1 MTSPAEIADL
11 LRETSFLE
19 DFSDAHLWKL
29 ARHVTPFPLVPD
41 EAFFTEGDPRRRFA
55 ILISGAVAIEKSSDG
70 RSTRLVTLGAGEAVG
85 EGLLLDDSAHGTTAR
100 AIMPGLAMVLT
111 RTQLDDITREA
122 PQLYAALVARAA
134 RAISQRLRRAD
145 ATLVGRGRTLGFG
158 GHRTR
163 TEHDLLG
170 DREVPYEALYGIQTL
185 RALENFPITG
195 IPLREFPV
203 LIEALA
209 AVKEAAT
216 LTNQDLGLLG
226 STEADVIVRAARE
239 IRAGRHH
246 EHFLVD
252 MIQGGAGTS
261 TNMNANEVIANRALE
276 LLHQPRGRYD
286 VISPND
292 HVNLSQSTNDVYP
305 TAVRVALFKSL
316 GVFRAELALLAE
328 AFGEK
333 GTEFAA
339 MLKMGRTQMQDAV
352 PMTLGQEFN
361 AFANTLREDVERLAD
376 AQSLIREINL
386 GATAIGTGINAP
398 PGYADLAAKHLTIVS
413 EVPVITAP
421 DLVEAT
427 SDTGAFVLVSGV
439 MKRTATKL
447 SKICNDLRLLSS
459 GPRAGFGEI
468 NLPAMQPGSSIM
480 PGKVNPV
487 IPEVVNQVC
496 FEVIGGDVT
505 VTMAAEA
512 GQLQLNAFEP
522 VIAYRLLRGL
532 DMMRNA
538 CAVLRERCVTGITAN
553 EDRMRHFVEH
563 SIGIVTALVPVI
575 GYETATDVAREALA
589 SGRGVFELVLEREL
603 MTREQLD
610 AILDPSAMTAPR
622 NVTQEFAAVR
632 AAAKR

>member
-1 MTSPAEIADL
+1 MSTPAEIAEL
-11 LRETSFLE
+11 LRSTSFL
-19 DFSDAHLWKL
+19 DGFNDAHLWKL
-29 ARHVTPFPLVPD
+29 SRHVQPHELQPD
-41 EAFFTEGDPRRRFA
+41 ETLFVEGEPRQRFA

-70 RSTRLVTLGAGEAVG
+70 RATRLVTLGAGEGVG
-85 EGLLLDDSAHGTTAR
+85 EGLLLDESAHGTTAR
-100 AIMPGLAMVLT
+100 CIMPGTAMVLT

-122 PQLYAALVARAA
+122 PGLYAALVARAA
-134 RAISQRLRRAD
+134 RAISARLRSAD

-170 DREVPYEALYGIQTL
+170 DREVPYEALYGVQTL

-203 LIEALA
+203 LIESLA

-216 LTNQDLGLLG
+216 LTNFELGLLDQE
-226 STEADVIVRAARE
+226 SADVIVRSARE

-261 TNMNANEVIANRALE
+261 TNMNANEVIANRSLE
-276 LLHQPRGRYD
+276 LLNKARGDYD
-286 VISPND
+286 TISPNS

-305 TAVRVALFKSL
+305 TAVRVALHISL
-316 GVFRAELALLAE
+316 GVFRTELSLLAD
-328 AFGEK
+328 AFQAK
-333 GTEFAA
+333 GVEFAS

-352 PMTLGQEFN
+352 PMTLGQEFM
-361 AFANTLREDVERLAD
+361 AFSNTLREDVDRLGE

-398 PGYADLAAKHLTIVS
+398 PGYAEMAARKLAEITG
-413 EVPVITAP
+413 VPVLTAP

-427 SDTGAFVLVSGV
+427 SDTGAFVQVSGV
-439 MKRTATKL
+439 LKRTCTKL

-468 NLPAMQPGSSIM
+468 NLPPMQPGSSIM

-496 FEVIGGDVT
+496 FDVIGGDVT
-505 VTMAAEA
+505 ITMAAEA

-522 VIAYRLLRGL
+522 VIAYRLLRSI

-538 CAVLRERCVTGITAN
+538 CVVLRERCVTGITAN
-553 EDRMRHFVEH
+553 VERMRLFVEH

-575 GYETATDVAREALA
+575 GYEVATEIAKVALE
-589 SGRGVFELVLEREL
+589 SGRGVFDVVLERGIL
-603 MTREQLD
+603 TREQLD
-610 AILDPSAMTAPR
+610 EILNPAAMTAPR
-622 NVTQEFAAVR
+622 IVN
-632 AAAKR
+632 

>member
-1 MTSPAEIADL
+1 MTTPAQIADW
-11 LRETSFLE
+11 LRSMSFVE
-19 DFSDAHLWKL
+19 GFTDANLWKL
-29 ARHVTPFPLVPD
+29 ARHVTPFELIADATLFQEGEERQRCALLV
-41 EAFFTEGDPRRRFA
+41 
-55 ILISGAVAIEKSSDG
+55 SGAIAIEKQSDG
-70 RSTRLVTLGAGEAVG
+70 RSTRLVTFGAGEAVG
-85 EGLLLDDSAHGTTAR
+85 EGLLLDDSPHGTTAR
-100 AIMPGLAMVLT
+100 VIMPGTALLIT
-111 RTQLDDITREA
+111 RAQVDEITREA

-134 RAISQRLRRAD
+134 RAISARLRKAD

-170 DREVPYEALYGIQTL
+170 DREVPFEALYGIQTL

-216 LTNQDLGLLG
+216 ATNLELGLLG
-226 STEADVIVRAARE
+226 ATEADVILRAARE

-252 MIQGGAGTS
+252 MVQGGAGTS

-276 LLHQPRGRYD
+276 LVNKPRGSYD
-286 VISPND
+286 VISPNS

-305 TAVRVALFKSL
+305 TAVRLALHKSL
-316 GVFRAELALLAE
+316 TGFNIELERLSD
-328 AFGEK
+328 AFAEK
-333 GTEFAA
+333 GKEFAS

-352 PMTLGQEFN
+352 PMTLGQEFR
-361 AFANTLREDVERLAD
+361 AFANTLREDVDRIRE

-398 PGYADLAAKHLTIVS
+398 PGYAELAAKKLSALVDV
-413 EVPVITAP
+413 EMITAP

-427 SDTGAFVLVSGV
+427 SDTGAFVQMSGV
-439 MKRTATKL
+439 LKRTSTKL

-468 NLPAMQPGSSIM
+468 NLPPMQPGSSIM

-496 FEVIGGDVT
+496 FDVIGGDVT
-505 VTMAAEA
+505 ITMAAEA

-522 VIAYRLLRGL
+522 IIAYRLLRSI
-532 DMMRNA
+532 DMLRAA
-538 CAVLRERCVTGITAN
+538 CVVLRERCVTGITAN
-553 EDRMRHFVEH
+553 VYRMRTFVEQ

-575 GYETATDVAREALA
+575 GYETATEIAKIALE
-589 SGRGVFELVLEREL
+589 SGRGVFDVVLERGVL
-603 MTREQLD
+603 TRAQLD
-610 AILDPSAMTAPR
+610 EILNPAAMTAPR
-622 NVTQEFAAVR
+622 SVS
-632 AAAKR
+632 

>member
-1 MTSPAEIADL
+1 MTTPAEIADA
-11 LRETSFLE
+11 LRATSFLE
-19 DFSDAHLWKL
+19 DFTDAHLWKL
-29 ARHVTPFPLVPD
+29 SRLVTPLTLVPD
-41 EAFFTEGDPRRRFA
+41 DTIFSEGEARQRFA

-70 RSTRLVTLGAGEAVG
+70 RTTRLVTLGAGEAVG

-100 AIMPGLAMVLT
+100 VIMPGIAMVLA
-111 RTQLDDITREA
+111 RAQLDDITRES

-134 RAISQRLRRAD
+134 RAISARLRRAD

-163 TEHDLLG
+163 QEHDLLG
-170 DREVPYEALYGIQTL
+170 ERDVPFEALYGVQTL

-203 LIEALA
+203 LIESLA
-209 AVKEAAT
+209 AVKEAAAQ
-216 LTNQDLGLLG
+216 TNFELGLLEQG
-226 STEADVIVRAARE
+226 HADVIIRAARE

-276 LLHQPRGRYD
+276 LSNQHRGAYD

-305 TAVRVALFKSL
+305 TAVRIALHKSL
-316 GVFRAELALLAE
+316 SGFRIELARLAD
-328 AFGEK
+328 AFGAK
-333 GTEFAA
+333 GVEFAP
-339 MLKMGRTQMQDAV
+339 LIKMGRTQMQDAV
-352 PMTLGQEFN
+352 PMTLGQEFM
-361 AFANTLREDVERLAD
+361 AFSHTLQEDVDRLGE

-398 PGYADLAAKHLTIVS
+398 PGYAELACKHLAVIA
-413 EVPVITAP
+413 EVPVVTAF

-427 SDTGAFVLVSGV
+427 SDTGAFVQLSGV

-522 VIAYRLLRGL
+522 VIAYRLLRGI
-532 DMMRNA
+532 DMLRNA
-538 CAVLRERCVTGITAN
+538 CIVLNERCVTGITAN
-553 EDRMRHFVEH
+553 ADRMRYFVEH
-563 SIGIVTALVPVI
+563 SIGIVTALVPVL
-575 GYETATDVAREALA
+575 GYEIATDIAKTALA
-589 SGRGVFELVLEREL
+589 SGRGVFDLVLERKL
-603 MTREQLD
+603 LTREQLD
-610 AILDPSAMTAPR
+610 EMLNPAAMTAPR
-622 NVTQEFAAVR
+622 DTQEFSPVTIPSA
-632 AAAKR
+632 

>member
-1 MTSPAEIADL
+1 MTTPADIADA
-11 LRETSFLE
+11 LRSTSFLE
-19 DFSDAHLWKL
+19 GFTDAHLWKL
-29 ARHVTPFPLVPD
+29 SRHVTPLSLHPD
-41 EAFFTEGDPRRRFA
+41 DTIFTEGESRERFV
-55 ILISGAVAIEKSSDG
+55 ILISGAVSIEKSSDG
-70 RSTRLVTLGAGEAVG
+70 RTTRLVTLGAGEAVG

-100 AIMPGLAMVLT
+100 VIMPGTAMALT

-134 RAISQRLRRAD
+134 RAISMRLRRAD

-170 DREVPYEALYGIQTL
+170 EREVPYEALYGVQTL

-209 AVKEAAT
+209 AVKEAAAQ
-216 LTNQDLGLLG
+216 TNAELGLLNA
-226 STEADVIVRAARE
+226 EHADVIIRAARE

-276 LLHQPRGRYD
+276 LSNQQRGAYD

-305 TAVRVALFKSL
+305 TAVRVALHNSL
-316 GVFRAELALLAE
+316 AEFRVELARLAD
-328 AFGEK
+328 AFGAK
-333 GTEFAA
+333 GVEFAP
-339 MLKMGRTQMQDAV
+339 LIKMGRTQMQDAV
-352 PMTLGQEFN
+352 PMTLGQEFT
-361 AFANTLREDVERLAD
+361 AFAHTLQEDVDRLGE

-398 PGYADLAAKHLTIVS
+398 PGYAALACKHLATIT
-413 EVPVITAP
+413 EVPVMTAF

-427 SDTGAFVLVSGV
+427 SDTGAFVQLSGV

-487 IPEVVNQVC
+487 IPEVMNQVC

-522 VIAYRLLRGL
+522 VIAYRLLRGI
-532 DMMRNA
+532 DMLRNA
-538 CAVLRERCVTGITAN
+538 CIVLRERCVTGITAN
-553 EDRMRHFVEH
+553 ADRMRYFVEH
-563 SIGIVTALVPVI
+563 SIGIVTALVPVL
-575 GYETATDVAREALA
+575 GYDVATDIAKSALA
-589 SGRGVFELVLEREL
+589 SGRGVFDLVLERQL
-603 MTREQLD
+603 LSREQLD
-610 AILDPSAMTAPR
+610 EILNPAMMTAPR
-622 NVTQEFAAVR
+622 DTQDFGTITTPPA
-632 AAAKR
+632 

>member
-1 MTSPAEIADL
+1 MTTPAEIADA
-11 LRETSFLE
+11 LRATSFLE
-19 DFSDAHLWKL
+19 DFTDAHLWKL
-29 ARHVTPFPLVPD
+29 SRLVTPLTLVPD
-41 EAFFTEGDPRRRFA
+41 DSIFSEGEARQRFA

-70 RSTRLVTLGAGEAVG
+70 RTTRLVTLGAGEAVG

-100 AIMPGLAMVLT
+100 VIMPGIAMVLA
-111 RTQLDDITREA
+111 RAQLDDITRES

-134 RAISQRLRRAD
+134 RAISARLRRAD

-163 TEHDLLG
+163 QEHDLLG
-170 DREVPYEALYGIQTL
+170 ERDVPYEALYGVQTL

-203 LIEALA
+203 LIESLA
-209 AVKEAAT
+209 AVKEAAAQ
-216 LTNQDLGLLG
+216 TNFELGLLEQG
-226 STEADVIVRAARE
+226 HADVIIRAARE

-276 LLHQPRGRYD
+276 LSNQHRGAYD

-305 TAVRVALFKSL
+305 TAVRIALHKSL
-316 GVFRAELALLAE
+316 SGFRIELARLAD
-328 AFGEK
+328 AFGAK
-333 GTEFAA
+333 GVEFAP
-339 MLKMGRTQMQDAV
+339 LIKMGRTQMQDAV
-352 PMTLGQEFN
+352 PMTLGQEFM
-361 AFANTLREDVERLAD
+361 AFSHTLQEDVDRLGE

-398 PGYADLAAKHLTIVS
+398 PGYAELACKHLAVIA
-413 EVPVITAP
+413 EVPVVTAF

-427 SDTGAFVLVSGV
+427 SDTGAFVQLSGV

-522 VIAYRLLRGL
+522 VIAYRLLRGI
-532 DMMRNA
+532 DMLRNA
-538 CAVLRERCVTGITAN
+538 CIVLNERCVTGITAN
-553 EDRMRHFVEH
+553 ADRMRYFVEH
-563 SIGIVTALVPVI
+563 SIGIVTALVPVL
-575 GYETATDVAREALA
+575 GYEIATDIAKTALA
-589 SGRGVFELVLEREL
+589 SGRGVFDLVLERKL
-603 MTREQLD
+603 LTREQLD
-610 AILDPSAMTAPR
+610 EMLNPAAMTAPR
-622 NVTQEFAAVR
+622 DTQEFSPVTIPSA
-632 AAAKR
+632 

>member
-1 MTSPAEIADL
+1 MTTPAQLADQ
-11 LRETSFLE
+11 LRDTAFLE
-19 DFSDAHLWKL
+19 GFTDAHLWKL
-29 ARHVTPFPLVPD
+29 ARHVTLHEL
-41 EAFFTEGDPRRRFA
+41 EADSTIFAEGEARQRFA
-55 ILISGAVAIEKSSDG
+55 ILLSGAVAIEKSSDG
-70 RSTRLVTLGAGEAVG
+70 RSTRLVTLGPGEAVG
-85 EGLLLDDSAHGTTAR
+85 EGLLLDDSKHGTTAR
-100 AIMPGLAMVLT
+100 VIMPGHCVLLT
-111 RTQLDDITREA
+111 RAQLDDITREA
-122 PQLYAALVARAA
+122 PQLYAALVAKAA
-134 RAISQRLRRAD
+134 RAISARLRRAD

-158 GHRTR
+158 GNRTR

-170 DREVPYEALYGIQTL
+170 ERDVPFEALYGVQTL

-203 LIEALA
+203 LIESLA
-209 AVKEAAT
+209 AVKEAAAV
-216 LTNQDLGLLG
+216 TNHELGLL
-226 STEADVIVRAARE
+226 EKDKADAIVRAARE

-276 LLHQPRGRYD
+276 LCNAARGSYD
-286 VISPND
+286 VINPND

-305 TAVRVALFKSL
+305 TSVRVALHKSL
-316 GVFRAELALLAE
+316 ATFRDELARLSD
-328 AFGEK
+328 AFEVK
-333 GTEFAA
+333 GIEFAP
-339 MLKMGRTQMQDAV
+339 LIKMGRTQMQDAV
-352 PMTLGQEFN
+352 PMTLGQEFM
-361 AFANTLREDVERLAD
+361 AFAHTLREDVDRLAE
-376 AQSLIREINL
+376 AQLLIREINL

-398 PGYADLAAKHLTIVS
+398 PGYAELVAVRLTEIS
-413 EVPVITAP
+413 GVPVLTAP

-427 SDTGAFVLVSGV
+427 SDTGAFVQLSGV

-522 VIAYRLLRGL
+522 VIAYRLLRGI
-532 DMMRNA
+532 DMLRSA
-538 CAVLRERCVTGITAN
+538 CLVLRERCVTGITAN
-553 EDRMRHFVEH
+553 ADRMRHFVEH

-575 GYETATDVAREALA
+575 GYEQATDVARTALA
-589 SGRGVFELVLEREL
+589 SGRGVFEIVLERGL
-603 MTREQLD
+603 LTRDQLD
-610 AILDPSAMTAPR
+610 AILNPAAMTAPR
-622 NVTQEFAAVR
+622 NVTQEFSTVSPLV
-632 AAAKR
+632 

>member
-1 MTSPAEIADL
+1 MTTPAEIADA
-11 LRETSFLE
+11 LRATSFLE
-19 DFSDAHLWKL
+19 DFTDAHLWKL
-29 ARHVTPFPLVPD
+29 SRLVTPLTLVPD
-41 EAFFTEGDPRRRFA
+41 DTVFSEGEARQRFA

-70 RSTRLVTLGAGEAVG
+70 RTTRLVTLGAGEAVG

-100 AIMPGLAMVLT
+100 VIMPGIAMVLA
-111 RTQLDDITREA
+111 RAQLDDITRES

-134 RAISQRLRRAD
+134 RAISARLRRAD

-163 TEHDLLG
+163 QEHDLLG
-170 DREVPYEALYGIQTL
+170 ERDVPYEALYGVQTL

-203 LIEALA
+203 LIESLA
-209 AVKEAAT
+209 AVKEAAAQ
-216 LTNQDLGLLG
+216 TNFELGLLEQG
-226 STEADVIVRAARE
+226 HADVIIRAARE

-276 LLHQPRGRYD
+276 LSNQHRGAYD

-305 TAVRVALFKSL
+305 TAVRIALHKSL
-316 GVFRAELALLAE
+316 SGFRIELARLAD
-328 AFGEK
+328 AFGAK
-333 GTEFAA
+333 GVEFAP
-339 MLKMGRTQMQDAV
+339 LIKMGRTQMQDAV
-352 PMTLGQEFN
+352 PMTLGQEFM
-361 AFANTLREDVERLAD
+361 AFSHTLQEDVDRLGE

-398 PGYADLAAKHLTIVS
+398 PGYAELACKHLAVIA
-413 EVPVITAP
+413 EVPVVTAF

-427 SDTGAFVLVSGV
+427 SDTGAFVQLSGV

-522 VIAYRLLRGL
+522 VIAYRLLRGI
-532 DMMRNA
+532 DMLRNA
-538 CAVLRERCVTGITAN
+538 CIVLNERCVTGITAN
-553 EDRMRHFVEH
+553 ADRMRYFVEH
-563 SIGIVTALVPVI
+563 SIGIVTALVPVL
-575 GYETATDVAREALA
+575 GYEIATDIAKTALA
-589 SGRGVFELVLEREL
+589 SGRGVFDLVLERKL
-603 MTREQLD
+603 LTREQLD
-610 AILDPSAMTAPR
+610 EMLNPAAMTAPR
-622 NVTQEFAAVR
+622 DTQEFSPVTIPSA
-632 AAAKR
+632 

>member
-1 MTSPAEIADL
+1 MTTPATIADW
-11 LRETSFLE
+11 LRSTTFLSG
-19 DFSDAHLWKL
+19 FLDAHLWKL
-29 ARHVTPFPLVPD
+29 ARHVTPHELVPEETLFEEG
-41 EAFFTEGDPRRRFA
+41 EARKRFA
-55 ILISGAVAIEKSSDG
+55 IVISGAVAIEKSSEG
-70 RSTRLVTLGAGEAVG
+70 RHTRLVTLGAGEAVG
-85 EGLLLDDSAHGTTAR
+85 EGLLLDDALHGTTAR
-100 AIMPGLAMVLT
+100 VIMPGMSVILT
-111 RTQLDDITREA
+111 RTQLDEITKEA

-145 ATLVGRGRTLGFG
+145 VTLVGRGRTLGFG
-158 GHRTR
+158 GYSTR

-170 DREVPYEALYGIQTL
+170 DREVPDDALYGIQTM

-216 LTNQDLGLLG
+216 AANAELGLLG
-226 STEADVIVRAARE
+226 KQEADVIIRAARE
-239 IRAGRHH
+239 IRKGRHH

-252 MIQGGAGTS
+252 MVQGGAGTS

-276 LLHQPRGRYD
+276 LLHKPRGQYD
-286 VISPND
+286 VISPNS

-305 TAVRVALFKSL
+305 TAVRVALHNSL
-316 GVFRAELALLAE
+316 GVFRAELSKLCD
-328 AFGEK
+328 AFAVK
-333 GTEFAA
+333 GKEFAP

-352 PMTLGQEFN
+352 PMTLGQEFM
-361 AFANTLREDVERLAD
+361 AFANTLREDVDRLAE

-398 PGYADLAAKHLTIVS
+398 MGYAELATRNLAEITGVDVL
-413 EVPVITAP
+413 TAP

-427 SDTGAFVLVSGV
+427 SDTGAFVQLSGV
-439 MKRTATKL
+439 MKRTAVKL

-468 NLPAMQPGSSIM
+468 NLPPMQPGSSIM

-496 FEVIGGDVT
+496 FDVIGGDVT
-505 VTMAAEA
+505 VTIAAEA

-522 VIAYRLLRGL
+522 IIAFRLLRGL
-532 DMMRNA
+532 TMLRAA
-538 CAVLRERCVTGITAN
+538 CEVLRERCVDGITAN
-553 EDRMRHFVEH
+553 PDRMRMFVEQ

-575 GYETATDVAREALA
+575 GYETATEVAKVALE
-589 SGRGVFELVLEREL
+589 SGRGVFDIVLERGVL
-603 MTREQLD
+603 TRAQLD
-610 AILDPSAMTAPR
+610 EILNPAAMTAPR
-622 NVTQEFAAVR
+622 SVS
-632 AAAKR
+632 